1 MLTPDPNRSVY
12 SVSDLNRDV
21 KTLLNQAFPLMWIQG
36 EISNL
41 TIPSSGHWYFTLKDS
56 KAQIRGAMFKQRN
69 RHLRLVPKNGMEV
82 MVRAKVSLYE
92 PRGDYQLIVEDM
104 EEAGAGALQ
113 REFELLKNKLQSEGL
128 FEQQRKL
135 PLPSHPQRIGIITSP
150 TGAAIRDIISV
161 LDRRAAHIPVLIY
174 PVPVQGEDAGKK
186 IASMIAKAS
195 QRKDCDVL
203 ILTRGGGSLE
213 DLWSFNEEIV
223 ARAIAASEIPI
234 ICGVGHEIDFTI
246 ADFVADQRAPT
257 PSAAAELIAPDRAE
271 QQKQITSLKT
281 RLISTTQSRLKQL
294 GQSLDWLSKRMV
306 HPSQTLQERAQ
317 RLDELEWRLRN
328 SMDRNIR
335 QKHLQI
341 QTMTA
346 RVQQH
351 NPRLQIARVI
361 DRHHSL
367 RQRLMSCMKQ
377 ILHAQNTELGK
388 LAHSLHTVSPLA
400 TLERGYTI
408 VTKVDDNTLV
418 QDATR
423 IQPGDRI
430 EARLKKGRLIAK
442 VESTE

>member
-1 MLTPDPNRSVY
+1 MLTPDPNRTVY

-69 RHLRLVPKNGMEV
+69 RHLKLAPKNGMEV

-113 REFELLKNKLQSEGL
+113 REFEALKNRLQAEGL
-128 FEQQRKL
+128 FDPARKL
-135 PLPSHPQRIGIITSP
+135 SFPAQPKRIGIITSP
-150 TGAAIRDIISV
+150 TGAAIRDILSV
-161 LDRRAAHIPVLIY
+161 LERRAAHIPVVIY
-174 PVPVQGEDAGKK
+174 PVPVQGEDAGNK

-195 QRKDCDVL
+195 RRKDCDVL

-223 ARAIAASEIPI
+223 ARAISESEIPI

-246 ADFVADQRAPT
+246 ADFVADRRAPT
-257 PSAAAELIAPDRAE
+257 PSAAAELIAPDRLE
-271 QQKQITSLKT
+271 QNRQIAALKN
-281 RLISTTQSRLKQL
+281 RLFSTTQNHIKQM
-294 GQSLDWLSKRMV
+294 QQRVEWLSKRIV
-306 HPSQTLQERAQ
+306 HPSQILQDRAQ
-317 RLDELEWRLRN
+317 RLDELEGRLNNGLQRHFK
-328 SMDRNIR
+328 
-335 QKHLQI
+335 QKHLQLQAI
-341 QTMTA
+341 SA

-351 NPRLQIARVI
+351 NPRLQIARI
-361 DRHHSL
+361 TDRHHSL
-367 RQRLMSCMKQ
+367 QQRLVNSMKQ
-377 ILHAQNTELGK
+377 FLHSQNTELGK

-400 TLERGYTI
+400 TLERGYAI
-408 VTKVDDNTLV
+408 VTNVEDNTLI
-418 QDATR
+418 QDTTR
-423 IQPGDRI
+423 LQIGDRI
-430 EARLKKGRLIAK
+430 QARLKQGKLIAK
-442 VESTE
+442 VESKE